1 MMRCLAALF
10 LLLASTTVYAA
21 DGAKFRAIGFSK
33 DNRYF
38 AFEQYGVQDGSGFA
52 YTDIFLLDLPNDSWV
67 KGTPITVQVE
77 EEVDWAGS
85 ARAKAKQQAADVL
98 RSLAIDSDAE
108 ILAANP
114 FTEVL
119 KDRSRIKFHDHY
131 NNSMGL
137 YGDSE
142 NQGTW
147 DLIVADTKVPLPE
160 GCEDDMGI
168 VGFKLTLKNNKSGA
182 TTLLHED
189 KTIPK
194 SRFCTV
200 GYDVEAIVQPAGG
213 SDSGQIVAII
223 GVSRR
228 GFEGADRRFIAVPF
242 KLN

>member
-1 MMRCLAALF
+1 MKKFLTALF
-10 LLLASTTVYAA
+10 LVLVCSTAHSA

-33 DNRYF
+33 DSRYF

-52 YTDIFLLDLPNDSWV
+52 YTDIFMLDLSNDSWV
-67 KGTPITVQVE
+67 KGSPITVLVE
-77 EEVDWAGS
+77 EESLSVGT
-85 ARAKAKQQAADVL
+85 ARAKAKVL
-98 RSLAIDSDAE
+98 AVEGLKTLAIEIDAE
-108 ILAANP
+108 LLAANP

-119 KDRSRIKFHDHY
+119 KDRSQVKFHDHF
-131 NNSMGL
+131 NNAMGL

-147 DLIVADTKVPLPE
+147 DLMVSNTKVPLPA

-200 GYDVEAIVQPAGG
+200 GYDVEAIVQPVGG
-213 SDSGQIVAII
+213 SDSGQMVAII

-242 KLN
+242 KQN